1 MAGPLTEARVG
12 DLTVSCQNDAHFAR
26 LRTALGYD
34 SWLLDALASF
44 DWGRMAAGGGKGGN
58 KMARTPCKRLFVK
71 EVSGGDEQTL
81 SSTAFL
87 EAYVSRVSTRSSLV
101 VHLLLHFTRPDGQ
114 TCVVMNNWLPVRTPE
129 VQVQGKQLAAHVW
142 GYTAPASRTWPPQRG

>member
-1 MAGPLTEARVG
+1 
-12 DLTVSCQNDAHFAR
+12 
-26 LRTALGYD
+26 
-34 SWLLDALASF
+34 
-44 DWGRMAAGGGKGGN
+44 
-58 KMARTPCKRLFVK
+58 MARTPCKRLFVK

-81 SSTAFL
+81 SSATFL
-87 EAYVSRVSTRSSLV
+87 EAYVNRVSTRASLV